1 MGGRSLRVL
10 TDVSSLENL
19 CIPASSKAFLEALT
33 LDVWEQLLT
42 HRVRDGTQFCT

>member
-19 CIPASSKAFLEALT
+19 CIPSSSKAFLEALT
-33 LDVWEQLLT
+33 LDVSGSSSSPAE
-42 HRVRDGTQFCT
+42 